1 MRWGQETQ
9 SIPLGTY
16 GSALFRRHLRLDGQ
30 DARSHMHVMGKSG
43 SGKSRWLAGFYVNLL
58 KAGYSATLI
67 DPHGDLARLVLAQL
81 VADGYFEREEAFD
94 RLLYLDVPRA
104 AREGRYLPFNCL
116 RQPYDTHTTTR
127 LTLAALRRAFP
138 ELDRNAGNAAP
149 AFEQIVTAGTH
160 VLVDN
165 GLPFSELRSVLL
177 DKARRDRLLAQVADP
192 LIHDFFHGEFE
203 AYDKGERMTLLGST
217 LRRLFLL
224 LYAPVV
230 RFALAAEDNQLD
242 YRSILKAN
250 RSLIVNLAIHD
261 PDAKRLLGCLLTV
274 SAEQGA
280 KSRADVAAADR
291 GGTHYVILDEAQLFV
306 SNSSAALNE
315 MLSQTRKFGMF
326 VVLSHQTRDQIPER
340 MWGALQNVEV
350 DITFRT
356 GREDAEHQ
364 AKVVGSVD
372 PHAIKHEVEEGQ
384 ERSHPAFYSLPEQWE
399 GWTQQVT
406 GLKKRFAFVKHP
418 SGQTVKIQSLPLPDP
433 VVDPARL
440 AAIEARYLE
449 AGFRPAPLAR
459 PKDAVIFDRARP
471 SRPRWEAYE

>member
-1 MRWGQETQ
+1 MRWGGQTQ

-16 GSALFRRHLRLDGQ
+16 GSALFRRRLRLTGEDT
-30 DARSHMHVMGKSG
+30 RSHMHVMGKSG

-58 KAGYSATLI
+58 KAGFSATLL

-81 VADGYFEREEAFD
+81 VADGYFD
-94 RLLYLDVPRA
+94 RDGATEQLLYLDVPRA
-104 AREGRYLPFNCL
+104 ASEGRYLNFNCL
-116 RQPYDTHTTTR
+116 QQPYDTHTTTR
-127 LTLAALRRAFP
+127 LTLEAMRRAFP

-165 GLPFSELRSVLL
+165 QLPLSELRSVLL
-177 DKARRDRLLAQVADP
+177 EKERRDWLLQRVADP
-192 LIHDFFHGEFE
+192 LIQEFFLGEFD
-203 AYDKGERMTLLGST
+203 AYDKGERLSLLGST

-230 RFALAAEDNQLD
+230 RFALSAEENQLE
-242 YRSILKAN
+242 YRSILNSN
-250 RSLIVNLAIHD
+250 RSLIVNLAIQD

-274 SAEQGA
+274 YAEQGA
-280 KSRADVAAADR
+280 KSRADLAAGER
-291 GGTHYVILDEAQLFV
+291 FGTHYLVVDECQIFL
-306 SNSSAALNE
+306 SNASAALNE

-372 PHAIKHEVEEGQ
+372 PHAVKHEVEEGQ
-384 ERSHPAFYSLPEQWE
+384 ERSHPTFYSLPEQWE

-406 GLKKRFAFVKHP
+406 ALKKRFAFVKHP
-418 SGQTVKIQSLPLPDP
+418 SGQVVKMQSLPLPDP

-440 AAIEARYLE
+440 AAIEAHYLQTCFRHVPLRRVPE
-449 AGFRPAPLAR
+449 AVVFAR
-459 PKDAVIFDRARP
+459 RQPT
-471 SRPRWEAYE
+471 RPRWEEH

>member
-1 MRWGQETQ
+1 MRWGHETQ

-16 GSALFRRHLRLDGQ
+16 GSALFRRRLRLDGQ
-30 DARSHMHVMGKSG
+30 DAKSHMHVMGKSG

-58 KAGYSATLI
+58 KAGFSATLI

-81 VADGYFEREEAFD
+81 VADGYFDRDGAFE

-104 AREGRYLPFNCL
+104 AREGRYLNFNCL
-116 RQPYDTHTTTR
+116 KQPYDTHTTTR
-127 LTLAALRRAFP
+127 LTLEAMRRAFP

-165 GLPFSELRSVLL
+165 GLSFSELRNVLL
-177 DKARRDRLLAQVADP
+177 DKVRREHLLQQVADP
-192 LIHDFFHGEFE
+192 LIHDYFTSEFD
-203 AYDKGERMTLLGST
+203 AYDKGERMHLLGST

-230 RFALAAEDNQLD
+230 RHALGAKDNQLE
-242 YRSILKAN
+242 YRRILAQN

-274 SAEQGA
+274 FAEQGA
-280 KSRADVAAADR
+280 KSRADVAANER
-291 GGTHYVILDEAQLFV
+291 GGTHYVIVDECQLFL

-315 MLSQTRKFGMF
+315 MLSQTRKYGLF

-364 AKVVGSVD
+364 AKVVGNVD
-372 PHAIKHEVEEGQ
+372 PHAVKHEVKEGQ

-418 SGQTVKIQSLPLPDP
+418 SGQTVKIESLPLPDP
-433 VVDPARL
+433 VVDPQRL
-440 AAIEARYLE
+440 ARIEEHYLRT
-449 AGFRPAPLAR
+449 GFRQAPLSA
-459 PKDAVIFDRARP
+459 PADAVIFDRRTP
-471 SRPRWEAYE
+471 SRPRWEEFA